1 MTSIYF
7 QKLHA
12 GTSQIK
18 CTYCNY
24 SVTVTTVVRGVGQRE
39 SIPELFTVVTPAIR
53 TVILILFN

>member
-24 SVTVTTVVRGVGQRE
+24 SVTVVRGVGQRE